1 MPAPLRFGNDTGK
14 NILVADFLDEVR
26 VELPVLGDHARIT
39 LAQAWNESELES
51 YLPETHVII
60 LFHDIAHLGETTFA
74 RADRL
79 KAVVR
84 AGVGYNNV
92 NIEAAGK
99 RGILTCNVPD
109 YGSEEVADHAIMMLL
124 ALARQLAASDRSI
137 RDGQWDFKVAEA
149 TPRLRGKTLGIVG
162 CGRIGTATVLRAKA
176 FGLDVVFYD
185 PYLPDGIDKALGIR
199 RAWTLDEMLPQC
211 QFLSLHCY
219 LDEASHHLIDE
230 RALAALPRGAYVVN
244 TARGPVIKQDALV
257 AALES
262 GHIAGAGIDVF
273 EREPFDDERLRK
285 MPNVFLTPHSA
296 FYSREGF
303 DELRRKTAEE
313 ALRIV
318 LGHPPRNIVN
328 YKYLQN
334 PRTAISPPHARGL

>member
-1 MPAPLRFGNDTGK
+1 MPEPLQFGNETGK

-26 VELPVLGDHARIT
+26 VELPVLGDVARVT
-39 LAQAWNESELES
+39 LARAWNETELDA
-51 YLPETHVII
+51 YLPDADVII

-74 RADRL
+74 KANRL

-109 YGSEEVADHAIMMLL
+109 YGSEEVADHAMMMLL
-124 ALARQLAASDRSI
+124 ALVRQLAASDRSI
-137 RDGQWDFKVAEA
+137 REGHWDFKVAEA
-149 TPRLRGKTLGIVG
+149 TPRLRGKTLGVVG
-162 CGRIGTATVLRAKA
+162 CGRIGTAMVQRAKA
-176 FGLDVVFYD
+176 FGLDVLFYD

-199 RAWTLDEMLPQC
+199 RAWTLDEFLPQC
-211 QFLSLHCY
+211 NFLSLHCY
-219 LDEASHHLIDE
+219 LDESSYHLIDE

-244 TARGPVIKQDALV
+244 TARGPVIKQEALV

-273 EREPFDDERLRK
+273 EREPFDDECLRK
-285 MPNVFLTPHSA
+285 MSNVFLTPHSA

-303 DELRRKTAEE
+303 DELRHKTAEE
-313 ALRIV
+313 ARRIV
-318 LGHPPRNIVN
+318 LGQPPRNVVN
-328 YKYLQN
+328 YQYLQN
-334 PRTAISPPHARGL
+334 PRTPVNPPRTRGA